1 MAIVQTVSEPF
12 PQEQLLNMCPL
23 WLPACGDH
31 TESSLKPETLLD
43 ITSVYE
49 QRQLEL
55 AKEEKIAWMLPEDG
69 DGILGSNLMYR

>member
-12 PQEQLLNMCPL
+12 PQEQLLNMSAL
-23 WLPACGDH
+23 ATSLRDH